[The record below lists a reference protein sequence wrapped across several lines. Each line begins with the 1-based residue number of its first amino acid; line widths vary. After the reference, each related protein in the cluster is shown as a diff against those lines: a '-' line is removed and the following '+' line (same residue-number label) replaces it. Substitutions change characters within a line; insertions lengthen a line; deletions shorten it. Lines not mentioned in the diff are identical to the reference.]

1 MINRESGVLLNIS
14 SLPGRY
20 GIGKFGAEAV
30 AFAHFLKSMGF
41 SRWQVLPFNPVG
53 PGDCP
58 YASPSAF
65 GGNMLYI
72 SPDMLCEDGY
82 VTPEDIKECI
92 YYGSPHVADYEFAAR
107 TTKNLL
113 EKAYAGLTE
122 EGKSSFYPFLDE
134 QVQGYCKFLALKEKH
149 DDKPF
154 PEWGEDA
161 YFEKATPDTDRV
173 NFYAFCQSM
182 FFDQWARTKKEIN
195 QAGIKIIGDIPIYVY
210 SDSADVWQGGKVF
223 KVNNDFSLSNV
234 AGAPPDYFSE
244 DGQLWGNP
252 LYDWDYLASTGYD
265 WWCKRIKASMELYD
279 TVRIDHFRGL
289 ASYWSVDGKEET
301 ARNGKWEKGPGIA
314 LFESIEKAVPEAD
327 IIAED
332 LGEFGEDVI
341 RLLEDTGYAGMRII
355 QFGFTPN
362 DNSSHTPHNYPE
374 NSVAYTGTHDNDTL
388 LGWLYSA
395 SPEERE
401 FALKY
406 CRFEGGNWGEGGVNA
421 PAVKSIIETLWR
433 SNSFLAILPV
443 QDMLGFG
450 EDARMNRP
458 GVPEGQWRFRA
469 TQEFLDAVDRDR
481 YSEMNRICFRYNKN
495 DER

>member
-1 MINRESGVLLNIS
+1 MKKIRESGVLLNIS

-122 EGKSSFYPFLDE
+122 EGKRSFYPALDE

-173 NFYAFCQSM
+173 NFYAFCQIHH
-182 FFDQWARTKKEIN
+182 T
-195 QAGIKIIGDIPIYVY
+195 
-210 SDSADVWQGGKVF
+210 
-223 KVNNDFSLSNV
+223 
-234 AGAPPDYFSE
+234 
-244 DGQLWGNP
+244 
-252 LYDWDYLASTGYD
+252 
-265 WWCKRIKASMELYD
+265 
-279 TVRIDHFRGL
+279 
-289 ASYWSVDGKEET
+289 
-301 ARNGKWEKGPGIA
+301 
-314 LFESIEKAVPEAD
+314 
-327 IIAED
+327 
-332 LGEFGEDVI
+332 
-341 RLLEDTGYAGMRII
+341 
-355 QFGFTPN
+355 
-362 DNSSHTPHNYPE
+362 SS
-374 NSVAYTGTHDNDTL
+374 
-388 LGWLYSA
+388 
-395 SPEERE
+395 
-401 FALKY
+401 
-406 CRFEGGNWGEGGVNA
+406 
-421 PAVKSIIETLWR
+421 
-433 SNSFLAILPV
+433 
-443 QDMLGFG
+443 
-450 EDARMNRP
+450 
-458 GVPEGQWRFRA
+458 
-469 TQEFLDAVDRDR
+469 
-481 YSEMNRICFRYNKN
+481 
-495 DER
+495 